1 MNTCW
6 DTHILDQHVT
16 SLRSNGQE
24 QLLQVVTLLRVSL
37 LTAPG
42 FPQKPGPT
50 QQYNLL
56 NHSFTF
62 QRKIFKDVGRGGARG
77 HLGFGRWLIFFL
89 GEG

>member
-1 MNTCW
+1 M
-6 DTHILDQHVT
+6 
-16 SLRSNGQE
+16 
-24 QLLQVVTLLRVSL
+24 VTLLRVSL

-62 QRKIFKDVGRGGARG
+62 QRKIFKDAGRGGARG

-89 GEG
+89 WVGWGGSGGGVLGGGFPCFTTQRHTSN